1 MSQSRTWQSRRPRGL
16 QLAPSWGSVPERSAE
31 CQPHPSL
38 LQGRPRPTKGFPGMC
53 PQRVPCGLPGSSIQ
67 CGQALGSRHRLG
79 PGGLLPGQRDPRRLR
94 SETDLDSRLRCV
106 VLGESLRCPSTQ
118 VLACKMRTFLCRREG
133 DDAQHVAGTLKTRRV
148 PAVLS
153 SPGEGSGW
161 ARPSPVQQPK
171 SHSRGRKPGPR
182 TAWTM
187 AQQGVCWLS
196 RLRAE

>member
-1 MSQSRTWQSRRPRGL
+1 MSQGRTWQSRRPRGL

-31 CQPHPSL
+31 CQPRPSL

-53 PQRVPCGLPGSSIQ
+53 PRGCPVASPVPASSV
-67 CGQALGSRHRLG
+67 ARLWAQG
-79 PGGLLPGQRDPRRLR
+79 TGWARGGLLPGQRDPRRLR

-161 ARPSPVQQPK
+161 ARPGPVQQPK

-182 TAWTM
+182 
-187 AQQGVCWLS
+187 
-196 RLRAE
+196 RP

>member
-1 MSQSRTWQSRRPRGL
+1 MLLGHRHVTEQDMAELEASGSAAGSILGLRPGAL
-16 QLAPSWGSVPERSAE
+16 SVSHARASCRVA
-31 CQPHPSL
+31 
-38 LQGRPRPTKGFPGMC
+38 QGRPKASPACAPRGRPVASP
-53 PQRVPCGLPGSSIQ
+53 VPASSV
-67 CGQALGSRHRLG
+67 ARLWAQG
-79 PGGLLPGQRDPRRLR
+79 TGWARGGLLPGQRDPRRLQ

-106 VLGESLRCPSTQ
+106 VLGESLCCPSSQ

-161 ARPSPVQQPK
+161 ARPGPVQQPK

-182 TAWTM
+182 GPWP
-187 AQQGVCWLS
+187 S
-196 RLRAE
+196 RGFAGSVD

>member
-16 QLAPSWGSVPERSAE
+16 QLAPSWGSVPEQSTE
-31 CQPHPSL
+31 CQPRPSL

-53 PQRVPCGLPGSSIQ
+53 PQRVPYGLPGSNIQ

-94 SETDLDSRLRCV
+94 SETDLDSRLRCI

-118 VLACKMRTFLCRREG
+118 VLACKMRTFLCRHEG

-161 ARPSPVQQPK
+161 ARPGPVQQPK

-182 TAWTM
+182 GPWP
-187 AQQGVCWLS
+187 S
-196 RLRAE
+196 RGFAGSVD

>member
-1 MSQSRTWQSRRPRGL
+1 
-16 QLAPSWGSVPERSAE
+16 
-31 CQPHPSL
+31 
-38 LQGRPRPTKGFPGMC
+38 MC

-79 PGGLLPGQRDPRRLR
+79 PGGLLPGQRDPRRLQ
-94 SETDLDSRLRCV
+94 SETDLDSRLRCI

-161 ARPSPVQQPK
+161 ARP
-171 SHSRGRKPGPR
+171 G
-182 TAWTM
+182 
-187 AQQGVCWLS
+187 LS
-196 RLRAE
+196 RIPAGGSPDRVDHGPAGGLLAQSTES